1 MSEKISQEEYE
12 ALLNELAKLDS
23 EPKNR
28 RYYEIGS
35 EKFTPK
41 KKVKPRKKKVKPT
54 KKKRK

>member
-1 MSEKISQEEYE
+1 MSENITQEEYE

-41 KKVKPRKKKVKPT
+41 KKVKPRKKVKPT